1 MSFETEPFAHPD
13 DSALERELRP
23 SNLQQ
28 FVGQNKVKKQ
38 LEVLLQAAQQQQRV
52 PDHLLFS
59 GPPGLGK
66 TTLAMIVAAETNRSI
81 RVTSG
86 PTIQHAGDL
95 AAILSSL
102 EHGEI
107 LFIDEIHRVSR
118 AAEEMLYLA
127 MEDFRVDV
135 MVGKGP
141 GATSVPLDLERFTLV
156 GATTRAGMLPNP
168 LRDRFGFTANMEFY
182 EQDDLIKVL
191 SRASEVLGVKLNDRS
206 LEIIA
211 NSSRGTPRVANRLLR
226 RIRDYAQVSKVDMID
241 EKTTSEALEVY
252 EIDATGLD
260 RLDRQYLMALSEN
273 RNRALGLGTLATRL
287 GEEPETVELV
297 VEPYLVRLGL
307 IERTPKGRLITNSG
321 LFAIGIESEPS
332 SLFD

>member
-1 MSFETEPFAHPD
+1 MNRETEPFLHAD
-13 DSALERELRP
+13 DSALEGKLRP
-23 SNLQQ
+23 STLDE
-28 FVGQNKVKKQ
+28 FVGQSKVKKQ
-38 LEVLLQAAQQQQRV
+38 LQVLLQAAEQQQRV

-66 TTLAMIVAAETNRSI
+66 TTLANIVAKETGRSL

-86 PTIQHAGDL
+86 PAIQHAGDL

-102 EHGEI
+102 EYGEI

-118 AAEEMLYLA
+118 SAEEMLYLA

-168 LRDRFGFTANMEFY
+168 LRDRFGFTASMEFY
-182 EQDDLIKVL
+182 EQQELVMVLERTSRVLNVNLDASSFELI
-191 SRASEVLGVKLNDRS
+191 AQ
-206 LEIIA
+206 
-211 NSSRGTPRVANRLLR
+211 SSRGTPRVANRLLR
-226 RIRDYAQVSKVDMID
+226 RIRDYAQVQNVSSID
-241 EKTTSEALEVY
+241 VNTTTEALEIY
-252 EIDATGLD
+252 EIDASGLD
-260 RLDRQYLMALSEN
+260 RLDRQYLSALAEN

-287 GEEPETVELV
+287 GEEPETVEMV
-297 VEPYLVRLGL
+297 VEPYLIRLGL

-321 LFAIGIESEPS
+321 LTALGIESESS

>member
-1 MSFETEPFAHPD
+1 
-13 DSALERELRP
+13 
-23 SNLQQ
+23 
-28 FVGQNKVKKQ
+28 
-38 LEVLLQAAQQQQRV
+38 
-52 PDHLLFS
+52 
-59 GPPGLGK
+59 
-66 TTLAMIVAAETNRSI
+66 MIVAKETGRSL

-95 AAILSSL
+95 AAIRSSL
-102 EHGEI
+102 EYGEI

-168 LRDRFGFTANMEFY
+168 LRDRFGFTASMEFY
-182 EQDDLIKVL
+182 EQEDLIRVL
-191 SRASEVLGVKLNDRS
+191 ERTARVLNVKLDNQS
-206 LEIIA
+206 LELISQ
-211 NSSRGTPRVANRLLR
+211 SSRGTPRVANRLLR
-226 RIRDYAQVSKVDMID
+226 RIRDYAQVQKVDSID
-241 EKTTSEALEVY
+241 SKTTADALEIY
-252 EIDATGLD
+252 EIDAAGLD
-260 RLDRQYLMALSEN
+260 RLDRQYLSALAEN

-297 VEPYLVRLGL
+297 VEPYLLRLGF

-321 LFAIGIESEPS
+321 LATMGIESESS

>member
-1 MSFETEPFAHPD
+1 MNRETEPYAHAD
-13 DSALERELRP
+13 DSALEGKLRP
-23 SNLQQ
+23 SSLDD
-28 FVGQNKVKKQ
+28 FVGQGKVKKQ
-38 LEVLLQAAQQQQRV
+38 LQVLLQAAEQQQRV

-66 TTLAMIVAAETNRSI
+66 TTLAMIVAKETGRSL

-102 EHGEI
+102 EYGEI

-168 LRDRFGFTANMEFY
+168 LRDRFGFTASMEFY
-182 EQDDLIKVL
+182 DKDELVQVL
-191 SRASEVLGVKLNDRS
+191 QRTGRVLNVKLDLES
-206 LEIIA
+206 LKLIA
-211 NSSRGTPRVANRLLR
+211 QSSRGTPRVANRLLR
-226 RIRDYAQVSKVDMID
+226 RIRDYAQVQNVVSID
-241 EKTTSEALEVY
+241 AKTTSEALEIY
-252 EIDATGLD
+252 EIDSSGLD
-260 RLDRQYLMALSEN
+260 RLDRQYLSALSEN
-273 RNRALGLGTLATRL
+273 QSRALGLGTLATRL
-287 GEEPETVELV
+287 GEEPETVEMV
-297 VEPYLVRLGL
+297 VEPYLIRLGL

-321 LFAIGIESEPS
+321 LLSLGIESESS

>member
-1 MSFETEPFAHPD
+1 MERETEPFAHAD
-13 DSALERELRP
+13 DSILEGKLRP
-23 SNLQQ
+23 SSLDE
-28 FVGQNKVKKQ
+28 FVGQGKVKKQ
-38 LEVLLQAAQQQQRV
+38 LQVLLQAAEQQGRV

-66 TTLAMIVAAETNRSI
+66 TTLAMIVAKETGRAI

-102 EHGEI
+102 EYGEI

-118 AAEEMLYLA
+118 TAEEMLYLA

-141 GATSVPLDLERFTLV
+141 GATSVPLHLERFTLV

-168 LRDRFGFTANMEFY
+168 LRDRFGFTATMEFY
-182 EQDDLIKVL
+182 EREDLVDVLLRTAKVL
-191 SRASEVLGVKLNDRS
+191 KVNPDRPS
-206 LEIIA
+206 LELIA
-211 NSSRGTPRVANRLLR
+211 QSSRGTPRVANRLLR
-226 RIRDYAQVSKVDMID
+226 RIRDYAQVENVENID
-241 EKTTSEALEVY
+241 AKTTAEALEIY
-252 EIDATGLD
+252 EIDSTGLD
-260 RLDRQYLMALSEN
+260 RLDRQYLSALAEN
-273 RNRALGLGTLATRL
+273 QKRPLGLGTLATRL
-287 GEEPETVELV
+287 GEEAETVEMV
-297 VEPYLVRLGL
+297 VEPYLIRLGL
-307 IERTPKGRLITNSG
+307 IERTPKGRMITNSG
-321 LFAIGIESEPS
+321 LSTMGIPSESS

>member
-1 MSFETEPFAHPD
+1 MNRETEPYAHAD
-13 DSALERELRP
+13 DSALEGKLRP
-23 SNLQQ
+23 SSLDD
-28 FVGQNKVKKQ
+28 FVGQGKVKKQ
-38 LEVLLQAAQQQQRV
+38 LQVLLQAAEQQQRV

-66 TTLAMIVAAETNRSI
+66 TTLAMIVAKETGRSL

-102 EHGEI
+102 EYGEI

-168 LRDRFGFTANMEFY
+168 LRDRFGFTASMEFY
-182 EQDDLIKVL
+182 DKDELVQVL
-191 SRASEVLGVKLNDRS
+191 QRTGRVLNVKLDLES
-206 LEIIA
+206 LKLIA
-211 NSSRGTPRVANRLLR
+211 QSSRGTPRVANRLLR
-226 RIRDYAQVSKVDMID
+226 RIRDYAQVQNVESID
-241 EKTTSEALEVY
+241 AKTTSEALEIY
-252 EIDATGLD
+252 EIDSSGLD
-260 RLDRQYLMALSEN
+260 RLDRQYLSALSEN
-273 RNRALGLGTLATRL
+273 QSRALGLGTLATRL
-287 GEEPETVELV
+287 GEEPETVEMV
-297 VEPYLVRLGL
+297 VEPYLIRLGL

-321 LFAIGIESEPS
+321 LLSLGMESESS

>member
-1 MSFETEPFAHPD
+1 MNRETESFAHAD
-13 DSALERELRP
+13 DAALEGKLRP
-23 SNLQQ
+23 SNLDE
-28 FVGQNKVKKQ
+28 FVGQSKVKKQ
-38 LEVLLQAAQQQQRV
+38 LQVLLQAAEQQQRV

-66 TTLAMIVAAETNRSI
+66 TTLAMIVAKETGRSL

-102 EHGEI
+102 EYGEI

-168 LRDRFGFTANMEFY
+168 LRDRFGFTASMEFY
-182 EQDDLIKVL
+182 EQEDLIRVL
-191 SRASEVLGVKLNDRS
+191 ERTAGVLNVKLDNQS
-206 LEIIA
+206 LELISQ
-211 NSSRGTPRVANRLLR
+211 SSRGTPRVANRLLR
-226 RIRDYAQVSKVDMID
+226 RIRDYAQVQKVDSID
-241 EKTTSEALEVY
+241 SKTTADALEIY
-252 EIDATGLD
+252 EIDAAGLD
-260 RLDRQYLMALSEN
+260 RLDRQYLSALAEN

-297 VEPYLVRLGL
+297 VEPYLLRLGF

-321 LFAIGIESEPS
+321 LATMGIESESS